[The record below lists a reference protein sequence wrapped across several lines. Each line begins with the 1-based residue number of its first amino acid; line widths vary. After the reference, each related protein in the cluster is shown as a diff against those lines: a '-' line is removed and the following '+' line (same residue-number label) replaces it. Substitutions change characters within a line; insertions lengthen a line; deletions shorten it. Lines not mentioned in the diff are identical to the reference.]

1 MSVDAPK
8 CPLRSAETESSGR
21 TTPPGGPTIPHIR
34 SKDLFGSS
42 REIVIEHEGSWYRL
56 RVTYSNKLI
65 LTK

>member
-1 MSVDAPK
+1 
-8 CPLRSAETESSGR
+8 
-21 TTPPGGPTIPHIR
+21 
-34 SKDLFGSS
+34 LFGSS